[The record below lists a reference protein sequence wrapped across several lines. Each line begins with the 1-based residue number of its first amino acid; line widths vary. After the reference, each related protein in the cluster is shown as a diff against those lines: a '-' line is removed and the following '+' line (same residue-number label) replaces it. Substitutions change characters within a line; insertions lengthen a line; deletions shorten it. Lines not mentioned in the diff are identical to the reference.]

1 MIISKYN
8 KLIEDKLSSIFANK
22 PQEYRVFLE
31 AMEYSLLAG
40 GKRIRPA
47 VLLEF
52 FNICGG
58 NNVCDALDFAAAI
71 EMIHTYSLIHDDL
84 PCMDDDDFRR
94 GSPSCHKQFGEANA
108 LLAGDGLLTHAF
120 YLASVSPIKSDNKIK
135 AIEVLSKYAGVDG
148 MIGGQ
153 VIDLLNEDKPCEMDI
168 VLKTYELKTAGLLI
182 ASAMMGC
189 ILAGTSQDEV
199 FASYKFAYNLG
210 IAFQIQDDLLDY
222 YGDEEKLGKPIGS
235 DAKNEKTT
243 YVSLVGLDKAKQDVI
258 EYSNKAIKALEIF
271 GDKAIELVELTNYLI
286 NREF

>member
-1 MIISKYN
+1 MIINKYN
-8 KLIEDKLSSIFANK
+8 KIIEEKLSSVFVNK
-22 PQEYRVFLE
+22 PTEYSVFLE

-47 VLLEF
+47 ILLEF
-52 FNICGG
+52 YNICGG
-58 NNVCDALDFAAAI
+58 NDDPLDFAAAI

-94 GSPSCHKQFGEANA
+94 GRPSCHKQFGEANA

-120 YLASVSPIKSDNKIK
+120 YLTSISSIKSEYKIK
-135 AIEVLSKYAGVDG
+135 AIEILSQYCGVHG

-153 VIDLLNEDKPCEMDI
+153 VIDLLNEDKHCELST

-189 ILAGTSQDEV
+189 VLAGANENQVNAAYE
-199 FASYKFAYNLG
+199 FAYNLG

-222 YGDEEKLGKPIGS
+222 FGDEKKLGKPVGS
-235 DAKNEKTT
+235 DKKNAKNT
-243 YVSLVGLDKAKQDVI
+243 YVSIVGIDKAKNDVI
-258 EYSNKAIKALEIF
+258 SYSNNAIKALEVF
-271 GDKAIELVELTNYLI
+271 GEKASGLVELTNYLI
-286 NREF
+286 SREF

>member
-1 MIISKYN
+1 MIIDKYN
-8 KLIEDKLSSIFANK
+8 KQIEDKLSSVFANK
-22 PQEYRVFLE
+22 PKEYSIFLE

-52 FNICGG
+52 YNICGG
-58 NNVCDALDFAAAI
+58 TEDALDFAAAI

-94 GSPSCHKQFGEANA
+94 GRPSCHKQFGEANA

-120 YLASVSPIKSDNKIK
+120 YLAATSPIKSENKVK
-135 AIEVLSKYAGVDG
+135 AIEVLSNYAGVHG

-153 VIDLLNEDKPCEMDI
+153 VIDLINENKKCELDI
-168 VLKTYELKTAGLLI
+168 IFKTYELKTAGLLI
-182 ASAMMGC
+182 ASALMGC
-189 ILAGTSQDEV
+189 ILANANDEQLK
-199 FASYKFAYNLG
+199 AAYDFAYNLG

-222 YGDEEKLGKPIGS
+222 FGDEKKLGKPIGS

-243 YVSLVGLDKAKQDVI
+243 YVSIVGIDKAKQDVI
-258 EYSNKAIKALEIF
+258 DYSNKAINALKVFE
-271 GDKAIELVELTNYLI
+271 DKANDLIELTNFLI
-286 NREF
+286 SRDY